1 MHFLP
6 TLICIILAIV
16 DVPLWHTNYI
26 IFTCQMVVYFYLI
39 FRYLRLI
46 KNLVREHLSDIEWLQ
61 ILWIPRFMAI
71 MLVLLTLAL
80 ICHFIN
86 SDVDRWLYQIL
97 NVVAMSYLVYE
108 ELQMVHRRLT
118 HIDKM
123 QQVAVENMQEVLASP
138 VELQSDKRSDISDAE
153 REELEGYAR
162 AVCQWLE
169 QSEAYINPDFSLHD
183 LAKAVNISSKKLS
196 KSINQILD
204 KSFFDLVNSYRI
216 EKSKQLLIE
225 KKELGLTLETIAEQC
240 GFNTHYTYCRAF
252 KKYTG
257 LTTQQWLNSTNLPNH

>member
-39 FRYLRLI
+39 FRYLRLS
-46 KNLVREHLSDIEWLQ
+46 KNLVREHLSKIEWLE

-80 ICHFIN
+80 ICYFIN
-86 SDVDRWLYQIL
+86 SDVDKWLYQVL
-97 NVVAMSYLVYE
+97 NVVAISYLVYE
-108 ELQMVHRRLT
+108 ELQMAHQRLP
-118 HIDKM
+118 HIDKI
-123 QQVAVENMQEVLASP
+123 QQVAFKNMQEVLASP

-153 REELEGYAR
+153 REELESYAR

-183 LAKAVNISSKKLS
+183 LAKAVNISSKKIS
-196 KSINQILD
+196 KSINQIFD
-204 KSFFDLVNSYRI
+204 KSFFDLVNGYRV
-216 EKSKQLLIE
+216 EKSKLLLIE